1 LPRRR
6 PRRRVNAQ
14 HLLQWFAY
22 LMIVSVPIIVLAIAY
37 YPQPV
42 RQDEP
47 VWTRTVAQTSKPQVT
62 IASPKKAA
70 ILDQVST
77 YSMNQELIENVRR
90 SLGRAGYGVEVF
102 SGAQITVELYRGLP
116 SRQYDVII
124 LRVHS
129 TATVELESGRVG
141 TGAPTVLLTGEPY
154 EELRYPYEQMMGQV
168 CRVKIDAGIFF
179 GISAKFVAESMGG
192 TFRGTLIVLAGC
204 ESLANKDM
212 AKALVARGASQVI
225 GWSDSVGLDHNDKAI
240 LSLARNLFEKKLSI
254 PEAIQATM
262 SEIGK
267 DPVFQSYLLH
277 YP

>member
-1 LPRRR
+1 
-6 PRRRVNAQ
+6 
-14 HLLQWFAY
+14 
-22 LMIVSVPIIVLAIAY
+22 MIVSVPILVLAIAY

-42 RQDEP
+42 GQDES
-47 VWTRTVAQTSKPQVT
+47 VWTRTVAQTSKPPVT
-62 IASPKKAA
+62 TFARPKIAA
-70 ILDQVST
+70 ILDQVSI
-77 YSMNQELIENVRR
+77 YNVNQELIENVRK
-90 SLGRAGYGVEVF
+90 SLGRAGYIVEVF
-102 SGAQITVELYRGLP
+102 SGPQITVDLYRGLP

-129 TATVELESGRVG
+129 TMRALELGSGRVR
-141 TGAPTVLLTGEPY
+141 TDAPTVLLAGEPY
-154 EELRYPYEQMMGQV
+154 SEVRYVYEQIAGQV
-168 CRVKIDAGIFF
+168 HRVRIEAGIFF
-179 GISAKFVAESMGG
+179 GISAEFVAESMRG
-192 TFRGTLIVLAGC
+192 TFPGTLIVLAGC

-212 AKALVARGASQVI
+212 SKALIARGASQVI